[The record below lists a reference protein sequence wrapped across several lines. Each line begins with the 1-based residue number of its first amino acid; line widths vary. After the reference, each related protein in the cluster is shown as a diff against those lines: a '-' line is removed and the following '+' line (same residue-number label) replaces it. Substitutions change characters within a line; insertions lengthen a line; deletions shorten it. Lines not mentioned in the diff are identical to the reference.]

1 MRFSTSGAM
10 VGACACL
17 VACAG
22 VAIAQQDLPSKV
34 DLVFNRYHTVEEID
48 KALMDLAAAYPE
60 VCRVESIGKSLEGR
74 ELLVLT
80 IGTSKGGPIEDK
92 PAMWIDGAVHAN
104 EVQSAEAVLY
114 TAWYLTK
121 AYGTNKSLT
130 ELVDRCSFHLL
141 PMVNPD
147 SRVAWLNG
155 PSSPHN
161 HRSNRRPE
169 DQDRDGQV
177 DEDGPDDLDGDGSVT
192 QMWKQDPQGRWE
204 RDATDPR
211 IFRRVASDKPPGGWT
226 NLGEEGLDNDGD
238 GLINEDPVGGDD
250 MNRNWPAGWL
260 PEYVQGGAG
269 PYPFSAPETRAVGAF
284 IEARPNIAAAQSY
297 HNAGGMI
304 LRGPGAGFRESSY
317 PGGDVRVY
325 DQIARVGEQLLPYY
339 RSMVIHK
346 DLYTV
351 HGGFVNWT
359 AESLG
364 IFSFTN
370 ELWTP
375 AKYFQRDQAN
385 PTEEQQWLWRDRMA
399 FGQLFTEYREF
410 EHPVHGKV
418 FIGGMNKWASRNTPT
433 FLLEEECH
441 RNFAFTMYHA
451 DQTPRLSVLR
461 DSVESLGSGL
471 WAVTIE
477 IGNSQLIPTRSEHA
491 NGKGIGASD
500 LLMVEPSAEGARVA
514 AAFRMNGWMDRTP
527 EPISHEPARIQNGA
541 GVPGRG
547 SVIYRF
553 IIESKQGGTVRL
565 LYRAEK
571 AADLLQ
577 LVELK

>member
-1 MRFSTSGAM
+1 MTMSVRAGVIA
-10 VGACACL
+10 
-17 VACAG
+17 ACAG
-22 VAIAQQDLPSKV
+22 IAASAAFAQQDLPSKV
-34 DLVFNRYHTVEEID
+34 DLVFNRYHTTEEIQ
-48 KALMDLAAAYPE
+48 KAMADLAAAYPE
-60 VCRVESIGKSLEGR
+60 ICRVQKIGTSLEGR
-74 ELLVLT
+74 DLLVLT
-80 IGTSKGGPIEDK
+80 VGSSKGGEIDDK

-121 AYGTNKSLT
+121 AYGTNKPLT

-169 DQDRDGQV
+169 DQDRDGV
-177 DEDGPDDLDGDGSVT
+177 ADEDGPDDLDGDGSVT
-192 QMWKQDPQGRWE
+192 QMWKHDAQGRWE

-226 NLGEEGLDNDGD
+226 NLGEEGIDNDGD

-304 LRGPGAGFRESSY
+304 LRGPGAAFRESSY

-325 DQIARVGEQLLPYY
+325 EQIARVGEQMLPYY

-385 PTEEQQWLWRDRMA
+385 PSEEQQWLWRDRMA
-399 FGQLFTEYREF
+399 FGQLFTDYKEF
-410 EHPVHGKV
+410 DHPVYGKV
-418 FIGGMNKWASRNTPT
+418 LIGGMNKWASRNTPT

-451 DQTPRLSVLR
+451 DQMPRLSVLR
-461 DSVESLGSGL
+461 EHVEQLSGGL
-471 WAVTIE
+471 WSVKVE

-491 NGKGIGASD
+491 RNRRIGVCD
-500 LLMVEPSAEGARVA
+500 LLLLEPAASGTRVA
-514 AAFRMNGWMDRTP
+514 AAFSLSSWLDQDP
-527 EPISHEPARIQNGA
+527 EPISHEPARIRNAG

-553 IIESKQGGTVRL
+553 LIESAPGTSVKL
-565 LYRAEK
+565 LYQSPK
-571 AADLLQ
+571 AADLMREI
-577 LVELK
+577 ELR